1 MFVVLL
7 FLVVPF
13 VCLQFVIVAFPDQ
26 THLLYQMCVV
36 CVLFLMLLSNMFS
49 FTSLPY
55 AVFDFFFFTLTQV
68 FFYDNLSTVI
78 TVWFFVGV
86 FAFNRL

>member
-1 MFVVLL
+1 M
-7 FLVVPF
+7 PF
-13 VCLQFVIVAFPDQ
+13 VCLQFVIVAFSDH
-26 THLLYQMCVV
+26 THLLYPMCVV

-55 AVFDFFFFTLTQV
+55 AVFDFFFTLTQV

-78 TVWFFVGV
+78 TVCFFVGV